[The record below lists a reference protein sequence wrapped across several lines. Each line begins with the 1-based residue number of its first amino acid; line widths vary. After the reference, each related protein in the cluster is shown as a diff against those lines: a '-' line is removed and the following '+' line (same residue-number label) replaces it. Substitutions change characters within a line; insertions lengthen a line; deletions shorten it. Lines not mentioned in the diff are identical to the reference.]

1 MEKQPTM
8 TAARSKGS
16 SKATPAA
23 NRQTRS
29 KAAPT
34 PVSAY
39 HHGNL
44 RNALIVEGRR
54 LLETLGAHE
63 LSLRHVARSVGVSI
77 AAPSHHFDGKEGLLA
92 AIAAEG
98 FRELAVLRREIVGGT
113 TDPLNRLYRMM
124 ECYVRFAEREKGLF
138 NLMVGPRILERD
150 AYEELTAA
158 GTVSFDLFADA
169 VCDYARSQGWQAKDL
184 ELVVHAAWSV
194 EHGLATLIL
203 AGRIPRYDRSKIN
216 VAQVVDFSLAM
227 LMSAVASG
235 PANLSRTARLMRRG
249 A

>member
-1 MEKQPTM
+1 M
-8 TAARSKGS
+8 TPARNKAS
-16 SKATPAA
+16 SKTTPAA
-23 NRQTRS
+23 DRRS
-29 KAAPT
+29 RSNGAPT
-34 PVSAY
+34 PAPSY
-39 HHGNL
+39 HHGDL

-54 LLETLGAHE
+54 LLEELGAHE

-98 FRELAVLRREIVGGT
+98 FHELAVLRREIVAGT

-150 AYEELTAA
+150 AYQELTTAA
-158 GTVSFDLFADA
+158 TVSFDLFADA
-169 VCDYARSQGWQAKDL
+169 VCDYARGQGWQAKEL

-216 VAQVVDFSLAM
+216 VAQAIDFSLAM
-227 LMSAVASG
+227 LVSAIASG
-235 PANLSRTARLMRRG
+235 PAHLGRTARLMHRG